1 MTLSAYVID
10 SPSRPSVGNG
20 LWPVH
25 LNSSYRTCRFTIPVL
40 GLFGWFNKI
49 FLFSVAAAEL
59 FIVVFRSREVANVR
73 MTQQYRID
81 ICLIDTTKDSRN
93 SNK

>member
-25 LNSSYRTCRFTIPVL
+25 LEFVVQNETIPDRHENVEENIAPDVPSGGNYHISL
-40 GLFGWFNKI
+40 G
-49 FLFSVAAAEL
+49 
-59 FIVVFRSREVANVR
+59 
-73 MTQQYRID
+73 
-81 ICLIDTTKDSRN
+81 
-93 SNK
+93 